1 MKFPNST
8 YYSLGLAV
16 ILATSIVW
24 LNFKSTKKPN
34 VFLEGKALGVFYAIK
49 KKQPQFLIKLP
60 EEFKKEYFC
69 TINEL
74 LKNTAYSSSGGLE
87 KFYVDEYG
95 NKHSHLIDPRTGYPI
110 KTVF

>member
-49 KKQPQFLIKLP
+49 KATSIF
-60 EEFKKEYFC
+60 
-69 TINEL
+69 
-74 LKNTAYSSSGGLE
+74 
-87 KFYVDEYG
+87 
-95 NKHSHLIDPRTGYPI
+95 
-110 KTVF
+110 